1 MARDGTAVISVIVP
15 TLNEEEALPE
25 TLRRALNQGV
35 DTEVIVVDGGSQDN
49 TRRVVA
55 ELPEVEWTNAVP
67 GRASQM
73 NAGAARASGDWLLF
87 LHADTWLPAG
97 ALQAIANLD
106 IDVDVEIGA
115 GGFRQQFSRSHWFL
129 ALVSRLHNWR
139 CSRTRVIY
147 GDQALFIRRDL
158 FMQIGGFPDR
168 AELEDVLIS
177 ERILA
182 FTRPVLM
189 PQTVI
194 TSSRKFEQRGPY
206 RCFFDIVV
214 IMCCYE
220 LRLPVLR
227 RAFFSEFR

>member
-1 MARDGTAVISVIVP
+1 MARDGTVLISVIVP

-25 TLRRALNQGV
+25 TLQRVLSQGA
-35 DTEVIVVDGGSQDN
+35 DTEVIVADGGSRDN
-49 TRRVVA
+49 TRGVVA
-55 ELPEVEWTNAVP
+55 EMPEVEWVSAAP

-73 NAGAARASGDWLLF
+73 NAGAACASGDWLLF
-87 LHADTWLPAG
+87 LHADTWLQAG
-97 ALQAIANLD
+97 ALQSIVDLGD
-106 IDVDVEIGA
+106 DVSA
-115 GGFRQQFSRSHWFL
+115 GGFRQQFSSPHWFL

-158 FMQIGGFPDR
+158 FVQIGCFPDR
-168 AELEDVLIS
+168 DELEDVLIS
-177 ERILA
+177 ERVLA

-206 RCFFDIVV
+206 RCFFDIFV

-220 LRLPVLR
+220 LRLPLLR
-227 RAFFSEFR
+227 RVFFSEFR

>member
-1 MARDGTAVISVIVP
+1 MARDGTALISVIVP

-25 TLRRALNQGV
+25 TLRRVLSQGV
-35 DTEVIVVDGGSQDN
+35 DTEVIVVDGGSRDN

-55 ELPEVEWTNAVP
+55 EVPEVEWTNAAP

-106 IDVDVEIGA
+106 IDTAA
-115 GGFRQQFSRSHWFL
+115 GGFRQQFSRPHWFL

-158 FMQIGGFPDR
+158 FTQIGGFPDR

-177 ERILA
+177 ERMLA

>member
-1 MARDGTAVISVIVP
+1 MARGRAILISVIVP

-25 TLRRALNQGV
+25 TLRRVLNQGV
-35 DTEVIVVDGGSQDN
+35 DIEVFVADGGSQDN

-55 ELPEVEWTNAVP
+55 EVAEVEWISAVP

-97 ALQAIANLD
+97 ALQAIVDLD
-106 IDVDVEIGA
+106 ADVSA
-115 GGFRQQFSRSHWFL
+115 GGFRQQFSRPHWFL
-129 ALVSRLHNWR
+129 VLVSRLHNWR
-139 CSRTRVIY
+139 CGRTRVIY
-147 GDQALFIRRDL
+147 GDQALFMRRDL
-158 FMQIGGFPDR
+158 FTQIDGFPDS

-177 ERILA
+177 ERLLA
-182 FTRPVLM
+182 FTQPVLM

-206 RCFFDIVV
+206 RCFFDLVV

>member
-1 MARDGTAVISVIVP
+1 MARGRAILISVIVP

-25 TLRRALNQGV
+25 TLRRVLSQGV
-35 DTEVIVVDGGSQDN
+35 DTEVIVADGGSQDN

-55 ELPEVEWTNAVP
+55 DVAEVEWISAVP

-73 NAGAARASGDWLLF
+73 NTGAARASGDWLLF

-97 ALQAIANLD
+97 ALQAIVDLGA
-106 IDVDVEIGA
+106 DVSA

-158 FMQIGGFPDR
+158 FMQIDGFPVR
-168 AELEDVLIS
+168 SELEDVLIS
-177 ERILA
+177 ERLLA

>member
-1 MARDGTAVISVIVP
+1 MAPGRSALISVVVP

-25 TLRRALNQGV
+25 TLKRVLAQDV
-35 DTEVIVVDGGSQDN
+35 TSQIIVVDGGSDDN
-49 TRRVVA
+49 TRQVVA
-55 ELPEVEWTNAVP
+55 EVPEVEWVSASP

-73 NAGAARASGDWLLF
+73 NAGAAQANGDWLLF

-106 IDVDVEIGA
+106 IEVGA
-115 GGFRQQFSRSHWFL
+115 GGFRQQFSRPHWFL

-158 FMQIGGFPDR
+158 FVQIGCFPDR
-168 AELEDVLIS
+168 DELEDVLIS
-177 ERILA
+177 ERVLA

>member
-1 MARDGTAVISVIVP
+1 MARDGSALISVIVP

-25 TLRRALNQGV
+25 TLRRVLSQGV

-49 TRRVVA
+49 SRRVVA
-55 ELPEVEWTNAVP
+55 EVPEVEWTSAVP

-73 NAGAARASGDWLLF
+73 NAGAAHASGDWLLF

-106 IDVDVEIGA
+106 IDIGA
-115 GGFRQQFSRSHWFL
+115 GGFRQQFSRPHWFL

>member
-1 MARDGTAVISVIVP
+1 MAPGRSALISVIVP

-25 TLRRALNQGV
+25 TLKRVLAQDV
-35 DTEVIVVDGGSQDN
+35 TSQIIVVDGGSDDN
-49 TRRVVA
+49 TRQVVA
-55 ELPEVEWTNAVP
+55 EVPEVEWVSASP

-73 NAGAARASGDWLLF
+73 NAGAAQANGDWLLF
-87 LHADTWLPAG
+87 LHADTWLPVG
-97 ALQAIANLD
+97 ALRTIVNLD
-106 IDVDVEIGA
+106 EEISA
-115 GGFRQQFSRSHWFL
+115 GGFRQQFSRKHWFL

-147 GDQALFIRRDL
+147 GDQALFIRREL
-158 FMQIGGFPDR
+158 FAQIGGFPQH
-168 AELEDVLIS
+168 AELEDVLVS

-182 FTRPVLM
+182 RTRPVLM
-189 PQTVI
+189 PQAVI

-220 LRLPVLR
+220 LRLPLLR